1 MNGQSWRW
9 WLLIGLTSPVVIP
22 LALYTRLTALRLAPA
37 AGPAEGVAGV
47 RYAGR
52 PVRLL
57 LLGESTAAG
66 VGVSCLSQ
74 ALVGQLAS
82 ALADSQQRPVAW
94 RVLAENGITATQA
107 CQRLLPQVPAGS
119 FDLAVLV
126 FGVNDCSHLTRLSR
140 WRASLCRLAV
150 GLQAGGASVVFTGVP
165 PLQYFTALPWLLRW
179 LLGAR
184 AQQLDAQLQALADEH
199 RALYVPLELDFS
211 DEYLALDGYHPSGAG
226 YRVWAQHLAAAITR
240 SLHSRKID

>member
-1 MNGQSWRW
+1 MSGQSWRW
-9 WLLIGLTSPVVIP
+9 WLLVGLASPVVMP

-47 RYAGR
+47 QFAGQ

-74 ALVGQLAS
+74 ALVGQLAK
-82 ALADSQQRPVAW
+82 ALADYQQRPVAW
-94 RVLAENGITATQA
+94 QVLAENGITATQA
-107 CQRLLPQVPAGS
+107 CQRLLPQLPASS

-140 WRASLCRLAV
+140 WRASLRMLAV
-150 GLQAGGASVVFTGVP
+150 GLQAEGASLVFTGVP
-165 PLQYFTALPWLLRW
+165 PLQHFTALPWLLRR

-184 AQQLDAQLQALADEH
+184 AQQLDAQLQALANER

-211 DEYLALDGYHPSGAG
+211 AEYLALDGYHPSSAG
-226 YRVWAQHLAAAITR
+226 YQVWAQNLAAAITR
-240 SLHSRKID
+240 SPHPRKID